1 MWLLIDCT
9 YFTAIVSKMTN
20 KGDYSLAIFGGP
32 NSSAP
37 SKLASY
43 KHNHAFFSVLNPL
56 LLLLN
61 YNFGPSDVKLQL
73 SRGLSWSP
81 SMFPIIPLSSLTW
94 PHNLL
99 PSLTNSEHLWS
110 TKFVTFDTRDCAS
123 VRALKRENNHYWNEQ
138 FRHLRYNLYQLN
150 CQSVVV

>member
-1 MWLLIDCT
+1 MLINFDMWNVMYTAEKCWIMITLVFCLQPERKKENFWKPALI
-9 YFTAIVSKMTN
+9 
-20 KGDYSLAIFGGP
+20 
-32 NSSAP
+32 
-37 SKLASY
+37 
-43 KHNHAFFSVLNPL
+43 
-56 LLLLN
+56 LN
-61 YNFGPSDVKLQL
+61 YNFGLSDVKLGP
-73 SRGLSWSP
+73 SRGLTWSP
-81 SMFPIIPLSSLTW
+81 SWFPIIPLSSLTW

-138 FRHLRYNLYQLN
+138 FRHLHYNLYQLN